1 MNTTQPTELKILD
14 SDAASLKSV
23 YVDRIERLLRLRR
36 EHDQELNSQGIR
48 LLDRAIFAAYCACRE
63 VAADDK
69 GREILREA
77 NMTLQEPIGRTEL
90 DETSRDAGTLTELQ
104 PES

>member
-1 MNTTQPTELKILD
+1 MDTTQPTELKILD
-14 SDAASLKSV
+14 SDAESLKSV

-63 VAADDK
+63 AGLEDK
-69 GREILREA
+69 AKSILFDA
-77 NMTLQEPIGRTEL
+77 NLPIGQLGLPNTEELPRT
-90 DETSRDAGTLTELQ
+90 GTDG
-104 PES
+104 

>member
-1 MNTTQPTELKILD
+1 MDTRQPTELKIPD
-14 SDAASLKSV
+14 SDAESLTSV

-63 VAADDK
+63 AGLEDTAK
-69 GREILREA
+69 SILLEA
-77 NMTLQEPIGRTEL
+77 NLPIGQLELPDTESLPRT
-90 DETSRDAGTLTELQ
+90 GTDG
-104 PES
+104 

>member
-1 MNTTQPTELKILD
+1 MQPTELKILD

-63 VAADDK
+63 AGLEDK
-69 GREILREA
+69 AKSILFDA
-77 NMTLQEPIGRTEL
+77 NLPIGQLELPSTEELPRT
-90 DETSRDAGTLTELQ
+90 GTDG
-104 PES
+104 